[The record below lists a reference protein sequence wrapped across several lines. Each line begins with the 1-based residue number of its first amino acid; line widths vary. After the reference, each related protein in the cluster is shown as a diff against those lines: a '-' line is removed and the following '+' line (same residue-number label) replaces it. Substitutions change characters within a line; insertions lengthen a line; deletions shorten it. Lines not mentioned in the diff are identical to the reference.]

1 MTIADTLPSN
11 GNIFDGIKV
20 LKQKTIL
27 IQLSNQMYNGIN
39 YLLCKYFEKQTLKN
53 TGKKL
58 FMTVT
63 KPNIIV
69 MIKHGAKEY
78 MYF

>member
-27 IQLSNQMYNGIN
+27 IQFSNQMYNGIN
-39 YLLCKYFEKQTLKN
+39 YLLCNLKN

-58 FMTVT
+58 FLTVT

-69 MIKHGAKEY
+69 MIKHGAEEY